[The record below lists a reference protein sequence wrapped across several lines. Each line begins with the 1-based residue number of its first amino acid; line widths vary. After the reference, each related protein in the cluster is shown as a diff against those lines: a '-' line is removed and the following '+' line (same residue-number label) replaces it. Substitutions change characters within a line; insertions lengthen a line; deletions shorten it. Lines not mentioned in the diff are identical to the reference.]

1 MSTQYNVTLVTGPA
15 GGGKSTLIKL
25 LRHNVTDDPRRI
37 VNIDSS
43 KCLENSRNYASATG
57 LRLMNLLEDQAEGR
71 LLPAKLVV
79 QSVMENLEWIRQ
91 RRIEVLHYLI
101 AGCPRT
107 QEEVQEWIRISR
119 GGGITFRVLIIN
131 CTKEQL
137 RQGIESRI
145 NQGITRADD
154 NAIEQRWNEYLT
166 KTRTIQDI
174 LKNDMFANTSRS
186 DTLVERLRTLVN
198 LMDIP
203 SNVRSRWMR
212 RLDEKT
218 HPVHREIQNIE
229 SGNISLPIQVP
240 ARKSFRPLEYSSMQQ
255 HRVAF

>member
-1 MSTQYNVTLVTGPA
+1 MTGPA
-15 GGGKSTLIKL
+15 GGGKSTLITL

-37 VNIDSS
+37 VSIDSS
-43 KCLENSRNYASATG
+43 KCLENSRNSGSAIG
-57 LRLMNLLEDQAEGR
+57 LRLKSLLEDQAEGK

-91 RRIEVLHYLI
+91 RGIDAFHYLI

-107 QEEVQEWIRISR
+107 HEEVQEWIRISR
-119 GGGITFRVLIIN
+119 SGSITFRVLIIN

-145 NQGITRADD
+145 NQGIIREDD
-154 NAIEQRWNEYLT
+154 KAIEQRWNEYLT
-166 KTRTIQDI
+166 KTQAIQNMLQD
-174 LKNDMFANTSRS
+174 DMVANTSRS
-186 DTLVERLRTLVN
+186 EPLIERLRTLVN

-203 SNVRSRWMR
+203 KSVKSKWIR
-212 RLDEKT
+212 RLDEES
-218 HPVHREIQNIE
+218 HPIHREIQRIE
-229 SGNISLPIQVP
+229 SGESIATHSQ
-240 ARKSFRPLEYSSMQQ
+240 FSSRSHPRQLVFSQLQQ